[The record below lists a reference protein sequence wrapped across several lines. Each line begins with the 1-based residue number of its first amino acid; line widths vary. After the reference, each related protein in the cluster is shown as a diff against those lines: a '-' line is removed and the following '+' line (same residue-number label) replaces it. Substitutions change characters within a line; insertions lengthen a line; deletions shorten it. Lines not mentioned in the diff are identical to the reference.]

1 MRKRKLDGWREK
13 EREREREKGGEE
25 YEDEDE
31 DEDESENVA
40 AAKISP
46 RHRLEVENVEIVI
59 GGR

>member
-1 MRKRKLDGWREK
+1 MRKRKLDGWRER
-13 EREREREKGGEE
+13 ERERERGGKE

-40 AAKISP
+40 VAKISP
-46 RHRLEVENVEIVI
+46 RHRLEVENVEIII